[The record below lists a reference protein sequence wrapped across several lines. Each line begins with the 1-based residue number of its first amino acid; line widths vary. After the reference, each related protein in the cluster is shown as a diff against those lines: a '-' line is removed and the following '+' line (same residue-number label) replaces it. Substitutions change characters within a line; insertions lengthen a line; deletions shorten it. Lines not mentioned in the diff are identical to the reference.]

1 MPKRA
6 AAAAAAAARGPAII
20 AVHSE
25 DKAFDTSPPQ
35 DSLASMP
42 RGSRIAVIAD
52 PGRGKTA
59 AIKCMLCASAP
70 WAGVYVIHGA
80 VGSTEYDL
88 VQHTALDWI
97 TATPE
102 FFAAESAKHGK
113 KPCALIVD
121 DCAYSDLSKTGKSN
135 AYACLQHACTH
146 HNFTAWLASHSLT
159 QLVPRLRRAC
169 DVMCIW
175 PPTTGGSDQ
184 VPYLA
189 RALGLPRPALQE
201 AFDVARSRGKHSFL
215 CIYQDPPAGRSR
227 IMLDCDTPIELE

>member
-1 MPKRA
+1 MQEEELPFA
-6 AAAAAAAARGPAII
+6 IAVVAARGPAII

-80 VGSTEYDL
+80 CDSQEYAL
-88 VQHTALDWI
+88 VQHTALDWD

-121 DCAYSDLSKTGKSN
+121 DCAY
-135 AYACLQHACTH
+135 
-146 HNFTAWLASHSLT
+146 
-159 QLVPRLRRAC
+159 
-169 DVMCIW
+169 
-175 PPTTGGSDQ
+175 
-184 VPYLA
+184 
-189 RALGLPRPALQE
+189 
-201 AFDVARSRGKHSFL
+201 
-215 CIYQDPPAGRSR
+215 
-227 IMLDCDTPIELE
+227 